1 MPDKSVRGFCGVA
14 LRPVDQAKF
23 SARSDP
29 GVLVTDQPGGRMKSV
44 RRWALAGV
52 GSTAAGVLMAAA
64 AFACVSGP
72 VVNLSTINAK
82 AGQEVGITGTGFQT
96 GNNAVVR
103 FNALDGPVLTTVN
116 APIASGNLDA
126 KFTVPD
132 GTKAGSY
139 VIIVTQQ
146 NAAGT
151 MTNAPVRAVFNVV
164 GDAGAN
170 PVVGAPAATADNTLR
185 ANGLARTDNSVSGGT
200 LALVAL
206 GVGGVGMFLA
216 GMAALFAGRRGSAP
230 AAATS
235 RS

>member
-1 MPDKSVRGFCGVA
+1 
-14 LRPVDQAKF
+14 
-23 SARSDP
+23 
-29 GVLVTDQPGGRMKSV
+29 MKSV

-52 GSTAAGVLMAAA
+52 GSTAAGLFMAAA

-96 GNNAVVR
+96 GNAAQIR
-103 FNALDGPVLTTVN
+103 WNALDGPVLTTVP
-116 APIASGNLDA
+116 APIANGNLDA

-132 GTKAGSY
+132 GTKPGSY
-139 VIIVTQQ
+139 VVIINQVKPD
-146 NAAGT
+146 GSLSLS
-151 MTNAPVRAVFNVV
+151 PIRAVMNVT

-170 PVVGAPAATADNTLR
+170 PVVGAPAASTDTAAR
-185 ANGLARTDNSVSGGT
+185 ANALARSNDSVSTGT

-230 AAATS
+230 QAAKA

>member
-1 MPDKSVRGFCGVA
+1 MR
-14 LRPVDQAKF
+14 Q
-23 SARSDP
+23 
-29 GVLVTDQPGGRMKSV
+29 V

-52 GSTAAGVLMAAA
+52 GSAAAGVLMAAA

-72 VVNLSTINAK
+72 VINLSTINAK
-82 AGQEVGITGTGFQT
+82 VGQEVGITGTGFQAANSAT
-96 GNNAVVR
+96 VR
-103 FNALDGPVLTTVN
+103 FNALDGPVLTTVP
-116 APIASGNLDA
+116 AVTGGLLDA

-132 GTKAGSY
+132 GTKPGAY
-139 VIIVTQQ
+139 VIIVTQS
-146 NAAGT
+146 NAAGQL
-151 MTNAPVRAVFNVV
+151 TNAPVRAVFNVV
-164 GDAGAN
+164 GDTGTN
-170 PVVGAPAATADNTLR
+170 PVVGAPAASADTSAR

-230 AAATS
+230 EAAKA

>member
-1 MPDKSVRGFCGVA
+1 
-14 LRPVDQAKF
+14 
-23 SARSDP
+23 
-29 GVLVTDQPGGRMKSV
+29 
-44 RRWALAGV
+44 
-52 GSTAAGVLMAAA
+52 MAAA

-96 GNNAVVR
+96 TNAAQIR
-103 FNALDGPVLTTVN
+103 WNALDGPVLTTVP
-116 APIASGNLDA
+116 APIAGGNLDS
-126 KFTVPD
+126 KFTVPE

-139 VIIVTQQ
+139 VVIVTQTK
-146 NAAGT
+146 ADGT
-151 MTNAPVRAVFNVV
+151 MSLSPIRAVMNVT

-170 PVVGAPAATADNTLR
+170 PVLGATGSALDQTVRADS
-185 ANGLARTDNSVSGGT
+185 LARSDDSISTGT

-216 GMAALFAGRRGSAP
+216 GMAALFAGRKSTAP
-230 AAATS
+230 EAAKA